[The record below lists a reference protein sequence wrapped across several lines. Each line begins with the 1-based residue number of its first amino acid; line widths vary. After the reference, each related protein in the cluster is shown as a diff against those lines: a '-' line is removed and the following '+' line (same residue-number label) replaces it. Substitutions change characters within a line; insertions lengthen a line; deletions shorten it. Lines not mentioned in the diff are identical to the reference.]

1 MSESK
6 FQFIDEEKEMSGEEY
21 SDSEVEES
29 PTNNETEVEAES
41 TETPE
46 TEEEQKL
53 KIGDNEFDSVEELL
67 KFAEERDKSYSNL
80 QSLNGRQTNELGD
93 LRKMVEELKDS
104 MEPQEEP
111 EAVPEFDEYDPA
123 KQKEYIEFMAAKK
136 AQDMID
142 QRFQAEEAKKAETEY
157 NSAMDAMMN
166 DFIEKHPE
174 LDKVSLEKIAAYGD
188 ERGITFIEDAYN
200 VWNIQNQP
208 VKDEAN
214 SQVDKAKKAT
224 EATKIPTTLSNV
236 STGNESD
243 TDYDNLTPEQWSNLS
258 DDVRKK
264 ALMEVSSGF

>member
-6 FQFIDEEKEMSGEEY
+6 FQYIDEEKELTGEEY

-29 PTNNETEVEAES
+29 PTNDETEVEAES

-46 TEEEQKL
+46 SEEQKL
-53 KIGDNEFDSVEELL
+53 QVGDNQFDSVEELL
-67 KFAEERDKSYSNL
+67 KFAEERDKSYTNL

-93 LRKMVEELKDS
+93 LRKMVEELQTS
-104 MEPQEEP
+104 IQPQEEP
-111 EAVPEFDEYDPA
+111 EIEPEFDEYDPA

-136 AQDMID
+136 AQDIIE

-166 DFIEKHPE
+166 DFIEAHPE
-174 LDKVSLEKIAAYGD
+174 LGQDELAKIAAFGD

-208 VKDEAN
+208 VKDSAN
-214 SQVDKAKKAT
+214 PEIDKAKKAT

-236 STGNESD
+236 STGNESE
-243 TDYDNLTPEQWSNLS
+243 TDYDNLSPEQWANLS
-258 DDVRKK
+258 PEVRKK
-264 ALMEVSSGF
+264 ALMEVNSGF

>member
-1 MSESK
+1 MNESK
-6 FQFIDEEKEMSGEEY
+6 FQYIDEEKELTGEEY

-29 PTNNETEVEAES
+29 PTNDETEVEAES

-46 TEEEQKL
+46 SEKQKL
-53 KIGDNEFDSVEELL
+53 QVGDNQFDSVEELL
-67 KFAEERDKSYSNL
+67 KFAEERDKSYTNL

-93 LRKMVEELKDS
+93 LRKMVEELQTS
-104 MEPQEEP
+104 IQPQEEP
-111 EAVPEFDEYDPA
+111 EIEPEFDEYDPA

-136 AQDMID
+136 AQDIIE

-166 DFIEKHPE
+166 DFIEAHPE
-174 LDKVSLEKIAAYGD
+174 LGQDELAKIAAFGD

-208 VKDEAN
+208 VKDSAN
-214 SQVDKAKKAT
+214 PEIDKAKKAT

-243 TDYDNLTPEQWSNLS
+243 TDYDSLTPEQWANLS
-258 DDVRKK
+258 PEVRKK
-264 ALMEVSSGF
+264 ALMEVNSGF

>member
-6 FQFIDEEKEMSGEEY
+6 FQFIDKEKEISGEEY
-21 SDSEVEES
+21 SDSEKEES
-29 PTNNETEVEAES
+29 PKNEETEVEAES
-41 TETPE
+41 TDTPE

-67 KFAEERDKSYSNL
+67 KFAEERDKSYTNL
-80 QSLNGRQTNELGD
+80 QSLNGKQTNELGD
-93 LRKMVEELKDS
+93 LRKVVEELKTS
-104 MEPQEEP
+104 MEPKKEP
-111 EAVPEFDEYDPA
+111 EAAPEFDEYDPA
-123 KQKEYIEFMAAKK
+123 KQKEYIEYMAAKK

-174 LDKVSLEKIAAYGD
+174 LDKASLEKIAAYGD

-200 VWNIQNQP
+200 VWNIQNKP

-214 SQVDKAKKAT
+214 SKVDKAKKAT

-243 TDYDNLTPEQWSNLS
+243 TDFDNLTPEQWSNLS

-264 ALMEVSSGF
+264 ALMEDSSGF

>member
-1 MSESK
+1 MNESK
-6 FQFIDEEKEMSGEEY
+6 FQYIDEEKELTGEEY

-29 PTNNETEVEAES
+29 PTNDETEVEAES

-46 TEEEQKL
+46 TEEQKL
-53 KIGDNEFDSVEELL
+53 QVGDNQFDSVEELL

-93 LRKMVEELKDS
+93 LRKMVEELQDII
-104 MEPQEEP
+104 EP
-111 EAVPEFDEYDPA
+111 EEELEQVPEFDEYDPA

-136 AQDMID
+136 AQDMIE

-166 DFIEKHPE
+166 DFIEAHPE
-174 LDKVSLEKIAAYGD
+174 LGQDQLAKIAAFGD

-208 VKDEAN
+208 VKDSAN
-214 SQVDKAKKAT
+214 PEIDKAKKAT

-243 TDYDNLTPEQWSNLS
+243 TDYDSLTPEQWAKLS
-258 DDVRKK
+258 PEVRKK
-264 ALMEVSSGF
+264 DLMEVNSGF

>member
-1 MSESK
+1 MNESK
-6 FQFIDEEKEMSGEEY
+6 FQYIDEEKELTGEEY

-29 PTNNETEVEAES
+29 PTNDETEVEAES

-46 TEEEQKL
+46 TEEQKL
-53 KIGDNEFDSVEELL
+53 QVGDNQFDSVEELL

-93 LRKMVEELKDS
+93 LRKMVEELQTS
-104 MEPQEEP
+104 IQPQEEP
-111 EAVPEFDEYDPA
+111 ELEPEFDEYDPA

-136 AQDMID
+136 AQDMIE
-142 QRFQAEEAKKAETEY
+142 QRFQAEEARKAETEY

-166 DFIEKHPE
+166 DFIEAHPE
-174 LDKVSLEKIAAYGD
+174 LGQDQLAKIAAFGD

-200 VWNIQNQP
+200 IWNIQNQP
-208 VKDEAN
+208 VKDSAN
-214 SQVDKAKKAT
+214 PEIDKAKKAT

-243 TDYDNLTPEQWSNLS
+243 TDYDSLTPEQWANLS
-258 DDVRKK
+258 PEVRKK
-264 ALMEVSSGF
+264 ALMEVNSGF

>member
-1 MSESK
+1 MNESK
-6 FQFIDEEKEMSGEEY
+6 FQYIDEEKELTGEEY

-29 PTNNETEVEAES
+29 PNNEETEVEAES
-41 TETPE
+41 TDTPE
-46 TEEEQKL
+46 TAEEQKL
-53 KIGDNEFDSVEELL
+53 RVGDNEFDSIEELV
-67 KFAEERDKSYSNL
+67 KFAEERDKSYTNL

-93 LRKMVEELKDS
+93 LRKMVEELKNS

-166 DFIEKHPE
+166 DFIESHPE
-174 LDKVSLEKIAAYGD
+174 LGQDELAKIAAFGD

-208 VKDEAN
+208 VKDSAN
-214 SQVDKAKKAT
+214 PEIDKAKKAT

-236 STGNESD
+236 STGNESE
-243 TDYDNLTPEQWSNLS
+243 TDFDNLTPEQWSNLS

>member
-1 MSESK
+1 MNESK
-6 FQFIDEEKEMSGEEY
+6 FQYIDEEKELTGEEY

-29 PTNNETEVEAES
+29 PTNDETEVEAES

-46 TEEEQKL
+46 SEKQKL
-53 KIGDNEFDSVEELL
+53 QVGDNQFDSVEELL
-67 KFAEERDKSYSNL
+67 KFAEERDKSYTNL

-93 LRKMVEELKDS
+93 LRKMVEELQTS
-104 MEPQEEP
+104 IQPQEEP
-111 EAVPEFDEYDPA
+111 EIEPEFDEYDPA

-136 AQDMID
+136 AQDIIE

-166 DFIEKHPE
+166 DFIEAHPE
-174 LDKVSLEKIAAYGD
+174 LGQDELAKIAAFGD

-208 VKDEAN
+208 VKDSAN
-214 SQVDKAKKAT
+214 PEIDKAEKAT

-243 TDYDNLTPEQWSNLS
+243 TDYDSLTPEQWANLS
-258 DDVRKK
+258 PEVRKK
-264 ALMEVSSGF
+264 ALMEVNSGF

>member
-46 TEEEQKL
+46 TEEEKKL
-53 KIGDNEFDSVEELL
+53 KVGDNEFDSVEELL

-93 LRKMVEELKDS
+93 LRKMVEELKTS

-123 KQKEYIEFMAAKK
+123 KQKEYIEYMAAKK

-174 LDKVSLEKIAAYGD
+174 LDKASLEKIAAFGD

-264 ALMEVSSGF
+264 ALMEVTSGF